1 MLYIK
6 VPAST
11 SNLGPGFDSLGMAV
25 NLYLELEVSEND
37 VWDIQHFGEELADLE
52 NNEEHYI
59 RKYCAYF
66 MEKFN
71 LQTKAFSVV
80 MHTDIPLARG
90 LGSSGSA
97 LIASLEIIDYFYGL
111 NLSKEEKVSLLSE
124 IEGHPDNVSPSVL
137 GGVVVGYYNAHLNT
151 TRTLQVPVIEWPIMV
166 VIPDYEL
173 KTSEARE
180 ALPES
185 LQYSKAVEAG
195 AIGNM
200 LIAAL
205 YAKDYVTAG
214 QMMMQDVYHEP
225 YRKHLVPHYEMVR
238 AAINGDCYAF
248 LSGAGPSIFVV
259 CHPDHFNEN
268 FKQLNQ
274 LQNCEVKHI
283 QVDVNGVIAYEK

>member
-25 NLYLELEVSEND
+25 NLYLELEVSESD
-37 VWDIQHFGEELADLE
+37 MWDIQHFGEELAGLE

-66 MEKFN
+66 MDKFN

-124 IEGHPDNVSPSVL
+124 IEGHPDNVAPSVL
-137 GGVVVGYYNAHLNT
+137 GGVVVGYYNAQLNT

-214 QMMMQDVYHEP
+214 QMMMQDKYHEP
-225 YRKHLVPHYEMVR
+225 HRKHLVPHYEKVR
-238 AAINGDCYAF
+238 EAISGDCYAF

>member
-25 NLYLELEVSEND
+25 NLYLELEVSESD
-37 VWDIQHFGEELADLE
+37 VWNIQHFGEELAGLE

-59 RKYCAYF
+59 RKYCSYF

-71 LQTKAFSVV
+71 LQTKSFSVV

-97 LIASLEIIDYFYGL
+97 LIASLEIIDYFYDL

-124 IEGHPDNVSPSVL
+124 IEGHPDNVAPSVL

-151 TRTLQVPVIEWPIMV
+151 TSTLQVPVIEWPIMV

-180 ALPES
+180 ALPAS

-238 AAINGDCYAF
+238 AAITGDCYAF

>member
-11 SNLGPGFDSLGMAV
+11 SNLGPGFDSIGMAV

-37 VWDIQHFGEELADLE
+37 VWNIQHFGEALSGLE
-52 NNEEHYI
+52 NNDNHYI
-59 RKYCAYF
+59 RKYCQYF
-66 MEKFN
+66 IDKFK
-71 LQTKAFSVV
+71 LEQKYFSVV
-80 MHTDIPLARG
+80 MHSDIPLARG

-97 LIASLEIIDYFYGL
+97 LIASLEIINYFYDMRL
-111 NLSKEEKVSLLSE
+111 TKEEKVSLLSE
-124 IEGHPDNVSPSVL
+124 IEGHPDNVAPSVL
-137 GGVVVGYYNAHLNT
+137 GGVVVGYYNAHENIT
-151 TRTLQVPVIEWPIMV
+151 KTLQLPVIEWPIMV

-173 KTSEARE
+173 QTSEARDV
-180 ALPES
+180 LPNE
-185 LQYSKAVEAG
+185 LTYSTAVEAG

-200 LIAAL
+200 LTAAL
-205 YAKDYVTAG
+205 YAKDYDTAG
-214 QMMMQDVYHEP
+214 QMMQQDVFHEP

-238 AAINGDCYAF
+238 NAISIHCYAF

-268 FKQLNQ
+268 FKALKL

-283 QVDVNGVIAYEK
+283 QVDVSGVIAYEK

>member
-37 VWDIQHFGEELADLE
+37 VWDIQHFGEELAGLE

-124 IEGHPDNVSPSVL
+124 IEGHPDNVAPSVL
-137 GGVVVGYYNAHLNT
+137 GGVVVGYYNAHLNI

-238 AAINGDCYAF
+238 AVISGDCYAF